1 MDRYSK
7 KKSPD
12 DSAKRNLKA
21 EAMQEVLPGYEEY
34 LVLLQERNRLLK
46 RLRKKSKKQID
57 IERKEQGFS
66 IYVNGA
72 NTEMLAKKQKSQ
84 AHQETPQD
92 DRPTSGRLKTAGD
105 VSNKRVLN
113 LEDLNAI
120 SQLERQKMAERN
132 RAKTAPAR
140 ERRRNWQAAS
150 VEIKTERGENRRIK
164 APEMITG
171 NYEDDFEDSD
181 DEDDEDSDDE
191 QQMRASMSQYL
202 SDDDSD
208 SDIEIDASKHNR
220 FNKFKSPPKKNTAVE
235 GVKRKGKALE
245 ERINEKLELSISDV
259 KKLRQS
265 LCMNASIR
273 ESLAREV
280 SSDEELSDRD
290 SPIPE
295 EDEDIIED
303 LVPAT
308 DSVEE
313 KKAPVFKPTDTIV
326 LELDLPQ
333 QKKKVQHNLS
343 AARKKDIDDDT
354 NGYRPHRKDPIPSS
368 PRGQKSKVDSVVQAN
383 VPSRSKQER
392 PLSANR
398 RNQPEKVDTNEEASA
413 VMAALKAENE
423 KTSKLIRNTPS
434 TPERSKPRPSSLN
447 PQRKSVEARP
457 MRTPTKDK
465 SDVRGS
471 QNVNRSK
478 DGPSVKKSQQVRESN
493 QGRESVNVPQSP
505 RQETSDSFLK
515 NDKLTEIMKKVLLM
529 QPKQQKKLMTVL
541 TKIEGSVENEPKQKP
556 NTPVKATE
564 PVNNMVNRQSKNV
577 RSRKSHSP
585 DEMTEVNIELVST
598 WGHKEQIGLTEL
610 QFFDKNRK
618 LIPISTSNVTVHGAR
633 DNSNLV
639 DVLFNGKGKT
649 NKDRNMWC
657 CRYKKGV
664 PVEMCILLPVSSPEL
679 LSRIKIWNYN
689 KSMQDLEIGVKHAR
703 IFIGGELVFD
713 GVIEKGCGNQVFDY
727 GFIINLNEMDDQPSP
742 RSPKPSSPA
751 HVSPTPPSRP
761 TDVYS
766 EPKVQHRPLPKPPSP
781 ARQSRTE
788 KLVKASTEMSQQKVS
803 KSPSPVGKSRNEDVI
818 MTKPKPVKFLFWIMM
833 EKLTLTLEIMSASWT
848 SRFIVTTTL
857 QLERSTNML
866 STKKE
871 GDYLGKTVQVVP
883 HITDA
888 IMDWVERVAK
898 IPVDGDNQTPEV
910 CIVEVIAKIPVDG
923 DHQTPKVIVCRSTL
937 PIADPVKAK
946 ISLFCHVKPQQ
957 VFSIHDV
964 SSLFRVPLL
973 LHAQGV
979 SKFLMEKLEINTS
992 SSPFGSRMMMR
1003 WKDLSDRHDRL
1014 LKESLQHSSLCV
1026 SHRLNLRCIEADHLE
1041 AAMMKE
1047 NPSKYH
1053 DAWHQLVSANGVL
1066 VPGGFGKR
1074 GVEGKCLAANWA
1086 RTNNKPF
1093 LGVCLGLQCAVIEYS
1108 RNVLG
1113 LEDAHSTEFNPKTKN
1128 PVVIDMPEH
1137 NTGQMGGTM
1146 RLGKRKTLF
1155 NTESS
1160 ILRKLYGKQSFVE
1173 ERHRHRYEVNPTIVS
1188 QLEGEGMKFVGRSE
1202 DGERMEIMELQGH
1215 PYYVGVQYHPEYLSR
1230 PMKPSAP
1237 YLGLL
1242 LASTGKLS
1250 TYVTRGFR
1258 LSPHLSYSEGN
1269 DEELDEEI
1277 AQLSIEKSD
1286 SVESTS

>member
-1 MDRYSK
+1 
-7 KKSPD
+7 
-12 DSAKRNLKA
+12 
-21 EAMQEVLPGYEEY
+21 MQEVLPGYEEY

-235 GVKRKGKALE
+235 GVKRKGKAPE

-368 PRGQKSKVDSVVQAN
+368 PRGQKPKVDSVLQAN

-434 TPERSKPRPSSLN
+434 TPERSKPRPSGLN
-447 PQRKSVEARP
+447 PQRKSVETRP

-478 DGPSVKKSQQVRESN
+478 DGPSVRKSQQVRESN

-564 PVNNMVNRQSKNV
+564 PVNNMVNRQSKV
-577 RSRKSHSP
+577 
-585 DEMTEVNIELVST
+585 
-598 WGHKEQIGLTEL
+598 G
-610 QFFDKNRK
+610 
-618 LIPISTSNVTVHGAR
+618 IS
-633 DNSNLV
+633 
-639 DVLFNGKGKT
+639 
-649 NKDRNMWC
+649 
-657 CRYKKGV
+657 
-664 PVEMCILLPVSSPEL
+664 
-679 LSRIKIWNYN
+679 
-689 KSMQDLEIGVKHAR
+689 
-703 IFIGGELVFD
+703 
-713 GVIEKGCGNQVFDY
+713 
-727 GFIINLNEMDDQPSP
+727 
-742 RSPKPSSPA
+742 
-751 HVSPTPPSRP
+751 
-761 TDVYS
+761 
-766 EPKVQHRPLPKPPSP
+766 
-781 ARQSRTE
+781 
-788 KLVKASTEMSQQKVS
+788 
-803 KSPSPVGKSRNEDVI
+803 
-818 MTKPKPVKFLFWIMM
+818 
-833 EKLTLTLEIMSASWT
+833 
-848 SRFIVTTTL
+848 
-857 QLERSTNML
+857 
-866 STKKE
+866 
-871 GDYLGKTVQVVP
+871 
-883 HITDA
+883 
-888 IMDWVERVAK
+888 
-898 IPVDGDNQTPEV
+898 
-910 CIVEVIAKIPVDG
+910 
-923 DHQTPKVIVCRSTL
+923 
-937 PIADPVKAK
+937 
-946 ISLFCHVKPQQ
+946 
-957 VFSIHDV
+957 
-964 SSLFRVPLL
+964 
-973 LHAQGV
+973 
-979 SKFLMEKLEINTS
+979 
-992 SSPFGSRMMMR
+992 
-1003 WKDLSDRHDRL
+1003 
-1014 LKESLQHSSLCV
+1014 
-1026 SHRLNLRCIEADHLE
+1026 
-1041 AAMMKE
+1041 
-1047 NPSKYH
+1047 
-1053 DAWHQLVSANGVL
+1053 
-1066 VPGGFGKR
+1066 
-1074 GVEGKCLAANWA
+1074 
-1086 RTNNKPF
+1086 
-1093 LGVCLGLQCAVIEYS
+1093 
-1108 RNVLG
+1108 
-1113 LEDAHSTEFNPKTKN
+1113 
-1128 PVVIDMPEH
+1128 
-1137 NTGQMGGTM
+1137 
-1146 RLGKRKTLF
+1146 
-1155 NTESS
+1155 
-1160 ILRKLYGKQSFVE
+1160 
-1173 ERHRHRYEVNPTIVS
+1173 
-1188 QLEGEGMKFVGRSE
+1188 
-1202 DGERMEIMELQGH
+1202 
-1215 PYYVGVQYHPEYLSR
+1215 
-1230 PMKPSAP
+1230 
-1237 YLGLL
+1237 
-1242 LASTGKLS
+1242 
-1250 TYVTRGFR
+1250 
-1258 LSPHLSYSEGN
+1258 
-1269 DEELDEEI
+1269 
-1277 AQLSIEKSD
+1277 
-1286 SVESTS
+1286 